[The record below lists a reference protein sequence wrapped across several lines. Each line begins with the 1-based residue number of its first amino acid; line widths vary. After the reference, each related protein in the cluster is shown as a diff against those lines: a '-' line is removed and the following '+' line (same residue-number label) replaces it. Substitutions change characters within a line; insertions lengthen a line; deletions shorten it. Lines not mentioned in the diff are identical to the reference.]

1 MKLPNWFKVTWW
13 LLLFGAVS
21 GFLLQR
27 YPALTS
33 GTGNAVD
40 ALTVLVWF
48 ALALVPIFHE
58 IDIFGV
64 KLKRE
69 IQELKA
75 EVGKQFAVLQTE
87 VRTSVRTEFSPQI
100 NIPYPA
106 PDSQLPDLE
115 NQIKGAIE
123 SAFRERGV
131 AAVPPE
137 QIDFQ
142 ISDDVQYLFSVRLG
156 LERELRRIWDSTLRE
171 GWVHDARAT
180 QSRRYQSIARMTDNL
195 VRAEI
200 LRPELG
206 SALREVYAVCS
217 PAVHGEDTSEAQVS
231 FVRDVAPG
239 LITALR
245 AIV

>member
-1 MKLPNWFKVTWW
+1 MKLPNWFKVAWW
-13 LLLFGAVS
+13 LFLFGAVS

-33 GTGNAVD
+33 GTGNVVD

-64 KLKRE
+64 KLKQE
-69 IQELKA
+69 IQELKN

-123 SAFRERGV
+123 TAFRERGV
-131 AAVPPE
+131 AAVPSE

-142 ISDDVQYLFSVRLG
+142 ISDDVQYLFSVRHG
-156 LERELRRIWDSTLRE
+156 LERELRRIWDVTLQE
-171 GWVHDARAT
+171 VWAHDARAT
-180 QSRRYQSIARMTDNL
+180 QSRQYQPIGRMTDNL

-200 LRPELG
+200 LPPELD

-217 PAVHGEDTSEAQVS
+217 LAVHGENTSEAQVS

-245 AIV
+245 AIA